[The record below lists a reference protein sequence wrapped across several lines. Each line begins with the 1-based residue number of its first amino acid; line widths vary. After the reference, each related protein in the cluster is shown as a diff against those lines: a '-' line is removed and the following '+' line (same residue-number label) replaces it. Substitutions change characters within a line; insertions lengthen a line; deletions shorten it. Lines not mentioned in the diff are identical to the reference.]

1 MGFLKARLS
10 CLKNKTINM
19 KRYYTQIKNL
29 LSSLIIDIIKTFSC
43 FLLFSDQDCYKLV
56 PTTEIIDSYSDNT
69 ETDSNLNI
77 TAIWYVLKPVCLK
90 LFKPIIGFLSKK

>member
-1 MGFLKARLS
+1 
-10 CLKNKTINM
+10 M

-56 PTTEIIDSYSDNT
+56 PTTEITEISTDSYSDNT

-90 LFKPIIGFLSKK
+90 LSKPIIGFLSKK